1 MAKDIVQE
9 AVEQAEAMKE
19 AAYENAK
26 SVLVDA
32 MSTNLKAAV
41 SEAIGEKIEETGNP
55 KGADLNVQYDPSGQA
70 KLDGDDLTDEGDGPA
85 IIEAGL
91 DEEQPYG
98 GNKGDESRSRRD
110 YEAALE
116 GDDEDED
123 MDENDEYGGNKGDE
137 SRSRRDYEAALEGEY
152 GGNKGD
158 ESRSRRDYEA
168 ALEDEDEED
177 SDIDVDI
184 DVDDDEDDDIDEV
197 LEIIEDEDEEDADV
211 DVDIDVDDDDDDDD
225 DLEERGMMA
234 KKMEAA
240 VKENRTLRRENRRY
254 EKALTF
260 LKKRIDEVNLF
271 NARLAAASDLMRK
284 VSLTKGEK
292 ERVVEHFDKARTVGE
307 VKRTHRA
314 LAEGYSAANR
324 SVKKQRVARPN
335 VQSVISEE
343 QKQAQGGRYD
353 RLAELAGL

>member
-1 MAKDIVQE
+1 MEICNMAKDIVQE

-41 SEAIGEKIEETGNP
+41 SEAIGDKIEETGNP
-55 KGADLNVQYDPSGQA
+55 KGANLNISYDPKGQEE
-70 KLDGDDLTDEGDGPA
+70 LEGDDLSDEGDGPA
-85 IIEAGL
+85 IVEAGL
-91 DEEQPYG
+91 EEEEVDETYG

-110 YEAALE
+110 YEAT
-116 GDDEDED
+116 
-123 MDENDEYGGNKGDE
+123 
-137 SRSRRDYEAALEGEY
+137 
-152 GGNKGD
+152 
-158 ESRSRRDYEA
+158 
-168 ALEDEDEED
+168 LEDEEEDEEEV
-177 SDIDVDI
+177 DVDVDV
-184 DVDDDEDDDIDEV
+184 DVDDDDDEEDIDEV
-197 LEIIEDEDEEDADV
+197 LEIIEDEDEDV
-211 DVDIDVDDDDDDDD
+211 DVDVDDDLDEDADI
-225 DLEERGMMA
+225 EERGMLN
-234 KKMEAA
+234 KKIETA
-240 VKENRTLRRENRRY
+240 VKENRQLRRENSRY

-314 LAEGYSAANR
+314 LAEGYNASNR
-324 SVKKQRVARPN
+324 GVKKQRVARPN

-343 QKQAQGGRYD
+343 QKSQGDGQFNRM
-353 RLAELAGL
+353 AELAGL

>member
-1 MAKDIVQE
+1 MENCNRAKDIVQE

-55 KGADLNVQYDPSGQA
+55 KGADLNVQYDPSGLE

-91 DEEQPYG
+91 EEEQPYG
-98 GNKGDESRSRRD
+98 GNKGDESRSDRD

-123 MDENDEYGGNKGDE
+123 MDEDDEYGGD
-137 SRSRRDYEAALEGEY
+137 
-152 GGNKGD
+152 KGD

-177 SDIDVDI
+177 ADIDVDI
-184 DVDDDEDDDIDEV
+184 DVDDEEDEDIDEV
-197 LEIIEDEDEEDADV
+197 LEIIEDEDEDV
-211 DVDIDVDDDDDDDD
+211 DVDVDD

-234 KKMEAA
+234 KKMETAI
-240 VKENRTLRRENRRY
+240 KENRTLRRENRRY

-314 LAEGYSAANR
+314 LAEGYTAANR

>member
-55 KGADLNVQYDPSGQA
+55 KGADLNVQYDPSGIE

-85 IIEAGL
+85 IVEAGV
-91 DEEQPYG
+91 DENDEYG
-98 GNKGDESRSRRD
+98 GDKGDESRSHRDYEGDVDEDEDENEGDEYGGGKGDESRSRRD

-116 GDDEDED
+116 GDDDED
-123 MDENDEYGGNKGDE
+123 ADV
-137 SRSRRDYEAALEGEY
+137 
-152 GGNKGD
+152 
-158 ESRSRRDYEA
+158 
-168 ALEDEDEED
+168 
-177 SDIDVDI
+177 DVDI
-184 DVDDDEDDDIDEV
+184 DVDDDEDEDIDEV

-211 DVDIDVDDDDDDDD
+211 DVDIDVDDDEDEDI
-225 DLEERGMMA
+225 EERGMLN
-234 KKMEAA
+234 KKIEAA

-284 VSLTKGEK
+284 VSLTKNEK

-314 LAEGYSAANR
+314 LAEGYTAANR

-343 QKQAQGGRYD
+343 QKQAEGGQYD

>member
-1 MAKDIVQE
+1 MENCNMAKDIVQE

-85 IIEAGL
+85 IVEAGL

-98 GNKGDESRSRRD
+98 GNKGDESRSDRD

-116 GDDEDED
+116 DEDEDED
-123 MDENDEYGGNKGDE
+123 MD
-137 SRSRRDYEAALEGEY
+137 EGEY

-177 SDIDVDI
+177 ANIDVDI
-184 DVDDDEDDDIDEV
+184 DIDDDEDDDIDEV

-211 DVDIDVDDDDDDDD
+211 DVDIDVDDDDDEE
-225 DLEERGMMA
+225 LEERGMMA
-234 KKMEAA
+234 KKVEAA

-343 QKQAQGGRYD
+343 QKQAQGGQYD

>member
-41 SEAIGEKIEETGNP
+41 TEAIGEKIEETGNP
-55 KGADLNVQYDPSGQA
+55 KGADLDVQYDPSGQE
-70 KLDGDDLTDEGDGPA
+70 KLHGDDLTDEGDGPA

-91 DEEQPYG
+91 EEELEEEEVAEMRG
-98 GNKGDESRSRRD
+98 MKK
-110 YEAALE
+110 AAME
-116 GDDEDED
+116 
-123 MDENDEYGGNKGDE
+123 M
-137 SRSRRDYEAALEGEY
+137 
-152 GGNKGD
+152 
-158 ESRSRRDYEA
+158 
-168 ALEDEDEED
+168 
-177 SDIDVDI
+177 
-184 DVDDDEDDDIDEV
+184 DDDEDDDEEDDVDIDIDIDADDDDEDDEDMDEV
-197 LEIIEDEDEEDADV
+197 LEIIEDEDEDTDEGMRMKKEA
-211 DVDIDVDDDDDDDD
+211 DDDDDMDEGDDED
-225 DLEERGMMA
+225 MEERGMMM
-234 KKMEAA
+234 KKMEASI
-240 VKENRTLRRENRRY
+240 KENRELRRENRRY

-324 SVKKQRVARPN
+324 GVKKQRVARPN

-343 QKQAQGGRYD
+343 QKQQTDGQYD
-353 RLAELAGL
+353 RLAQLAGL

>member
-1 MAKDIVQE
+1 MENCNMAKDIVQE

-55 KGADLNVQYDPSGQA
+55 KGADLNVQYDPSGQE

-85 IIEAGL
+85 IVEAGL
-91 DEEQPYG
+91 DE
-98 GNKGDESRSRRD
+98 D
-110 YEAALE
+110 
-116 GDDEDED
+116 
-123 MDENDEYGGNKGDE
+123 DEYGGNKGDE
-137 SRSRRDYEAALEGEY
+137 SRSHRDYE
-152 GGNKGD
+152 GD
-158 ESRSRRDYEA
+158 DEDENEDVEA
-168 ALEDEDEED
+168 ALEDDDEEEA
-177 SDIDVDI
+177 DIDVDI
-184 DVDDDEDDDIDEV
+184 DVDDDEDDEDEDIDEV

-211 DVDIDVDDDDDDDD
+211 DVDIDEDDDEDEDVD
-225 DLEERGMMA
+225 ESE
-234 KKMEAA
+234 KYEAT
-240 VKENRTLRRENRRY
+240 VKENRQLRKENRRY

-271 NARLAAASDLMRK
+271 NARLAAASHLMRK

-343 QKQAQGGRYD
+343 QKQSQDGQYD
-353 RLAELAGL
+353 RMAELAGL

>member
-1 MAKDIVQE
+1 MENCNMAKDIVQE

-41 SEAIGEKIEETGNP
+41 TEAIGEKIEETGNP
-55 KGADLNVQYDPSGQA
+55 KGADLDVQYDPSGQE
-70 KLDGDDLTDEGDGPA
+70 KLHGDDLTDEGDGPA

-91 DEEQPYG
+91 EEELEEEEVAEMRG
-98 GNKGDESRSRRD
+98 MKK
-110 YEAALE
+110 AAME
-116 GDDEDED
+116 MDDDDDDED
-123 MDENDEYGGNKGDE
+123 
-137 SRSRRDYEAALEGEY
+137 
-152 GGNKGD
+152 
-158 ESRSRRDYEA
+158 
-168 ALEDEDEED
+168 DEED
-177 SDIDVDI
+177 DVDI
-184 DVDDDEDDDIDEV
+184 DIDIDADDDEDDDDMDEV
-197 LEIIEDEDEEDADV
+197 LEIIEDEDEDADEGMRSKLEA
-211 DVDIDVDDDDDDDD
+211 DDDDEDTD
-225 DLEERGMMA
+225 EGMRGDKDEMMMK
-234 KKMEAA
+234 KKMEASI
-240 VKENRTLRRENRRY
+240 KENRELRRENRRY

-284 VSLTKGEK
+284 VTLTKEEK

-324 SVKKQRVARPN
+324 GVKKQRVARPN

-343 QKQAQGGRYD
+343 QKQQNDGQYD
-353 RLAELAGL
+353 RLAQLAGL

>member
-26 SVLVDA
+26 SVLVNA

-55 KGADLNVQYDPSGQA
+55 KGSDLNVQYDPSGQE

-85 IIEAGL
+85 IVEAGVDE
-91 DEEQPYG
+91 DEEYG
-98 GNKGDESRSRRD
+98 GNKGAESRSDRD

-116 GDDEDED
+116 GDDDD
-123 MDENDEYGGNKGDE
+123 DD
-137 SRSRRDYEAALEGEY
+137 
-152 GGNKGD
+152 
-158 ESRSRRDYEA
+158 
-168 ALEDEDEED
+168 DEEET
-177 SDIDVDI
+177 IDVDI
-184 DVDDDEDDDIDEV
+184 DVDSDDDDEEDDDDLDEV
-197 LEIIEDEDEEDADV
+197 LEIIEDEDEEEIADDAYA
-211 DVDIDVDDDDDDDD
+211 VDDDDTDEEGEE
-225 DLEERGMMA
+225 DLEERGMLA
-234 KKMEAA
+234 KKMEAS
-240 VKENRTLRRENRRY
+240 VKENRQLRRENRRY

-307 VKRTHRA
+307 VKRTHKA
-314 LAEGYSAANR
+314 LAEGYTAANR

-343 QKQAQGGRYD
+343 QKQAQGGTFD

>member
-55 KGADLNVQYDPSGQA
+55 KGADLNVQYDPSGIE

-116 GDDEDED
+116 DEDEED
-123 MDENDEYGGNKGDE
+123 DEYGGNKGDE
-137 SRSRRDYEAALEGEY
+137 SRSHRDYEAALEGEY
-152 GGNKGD
+152 GGDKGD

-197 LEIIEDEDEEDADV
+197 LEIIEDEDDEDEDI
-211 DVDIDVDDDDDDDD
+211 DVDIDVDDDDDDEE
-225 DLEERGMMA
+225 LEERGMMM
-234 KKMEAA
+234 KKVEAA
-240 VKENRTLRRENRRY
+240 GKENRTLRRENRRY

-314 LAEGYSAANR
+314 LAEGYNAANR
-324 SVKKQRVARPN
+324 GVKKQRVARPN

-343 QKQAQGGRYD
+343 QRQSQGGQYD

>member
-26 SVLVDA
+26 GVLVDA

-41 SEAIGEKIEETGNP
+41 SEAIGDKIEETGNP
-55 KGADLNVQYDPSGQA
+55 KGANLNVSYDPKGQEE
-70 KLDGDDLTDEGDGPA
+70 LEGDDLSDEGDGPA
-85 IIEAGL
+85 IVEAGL
-91 DEEQPYG
+91 EEEEVAEDE
-98 GNKGDESRSRRD
+98 
-110 YEAALE
+110 ATLE
-116 GDDEDED
+116 GEDED
-123 MDENDEYGGNKGDE
+123 D
-137 SRSRRDYEAALEGEY
+137 
-152 GGNKGD
+152 
-158 ESRSRRDYEA
+158 
-168 ALEDEDEED
+168 DEE
-177 SDIDVDI
+177 IDVDV
-184 DVDDDEDDDIDEV
+184 DVDTDDDDDDEDIDEV
-197 LEIIEDEDEEDADV
+197 LEIIEDEDEDYGGDKGDESRSHRDYEDVDEDEDEDV
-211 DVDIDVDDDDDDDD
+211 DVDVDDDLDEDEDI
-225 DLEERGMMA
+225 EERGMLN
-234 KKMEAA
+234 KKIETA
-240 VKENRTLRRENRRY
+240 VKENRQLRRENRRY

-314 LAEGYSAANR
+314 LAEGYNASSR

-343 QKQAQGGRYD
+343 QKSQSEGQFNRM
-353 RLAELAGL
+353 AELAGL

>member
-55 KGADLNVQYDPSGQA
+55 KGADLNVQYDPSGIE

-116 GDDEDED
+116 DEDEED
-123 MDENDEYGGNKGDE
+123 DEYGGNKGDE
-137 SRSRRDYEAALEGEY
+137 SRSHRDYEAALEGEY
-152 GGNKGD
+152 GGDKGD
-158 ESRSRRDYEA
+158 ESRSRLDYE
-168 ALEDEDEED
+168 
-177 SDIDVDI
+177 
-184 DVDDDEDDDIDEV
+184 
-197 LEIIEDEDEEDADV
+197 
-211 DVDIDVDDDDDDDD
+211 
-225 DLEERGMMA
+225 
-234 KKMEAA
+234 
-240 VKENRTLRRENRRY
+240 
-254 EKALTF
+254 
-260 LKKRIDEVNLF
+260 
-271 NARLAAASDLMRK
+271 
-284 VSLTKGEK
+284 
-292 ERVVEHFDKARTVGE
+292 
-307 VKRTHRA
+307 
-314 LAEGYSAANR
+314 SA
-324 SVKKQRVARPN
+324 
-335 VQSVISEE
+335 
-343 QKQAQGGRYD
+343 
-353 RLAELAGL
+353 

>member
-19 AAYENAK
+19 TAYENAK

-55 KGADLNVQYDPSGQA
+55 KGADLNVQYDPSGQE

-85 IIEAGL
+85 IVEAGL
-91 DEEQPYG
+91 DE
-98 GNKGDESRSRRD
+98 D
-110 YEAALE
+110 
-116 GDDEDED
+116 
-123 MDENDEYGGNKGDE
+123 DEYGGNKGDE
-137 SRSRRDYEAALEGEY
+137 SRSHRDYE
-152 GGNKGD
+152 GD
-158 ESRSRRDYEA
+158 DEDENEDVEA
-168 ALEDEDEED
+168 ALEDDDDEEEA
-177 SDIDVDI
+177 DIDVDI
-184 DVDDDEDDDIDEV
+184 DVDDDEDEDIDEV

-211 DVDIDVDDDDDDDD
+211 DVDIDVDDDEDEDVD
-225 DLEERGMMA
+225 ESE
-234 KKMEAA
+234 KYEAT
-240 VKENRTLRRENRRY
+240 VKENRQLRKENRRY

-314 LAEGYSAANR
+314 LTEGYTAANR

-343 QKQAQGGRYD
+343 QKQSQDGQYD
-353 RLAELAGL
+353 RMAELAGL